1 MPVILALLHRY
12 VTSAGGYDFLR
23 EVSNDLLHYS
33 HTGSYVKEKMISGS
47 PSDVLQL
54 LCLNSL

>member
-1 MPVILALLHRY
+1 MPVILALLHR
-12 VTSAGGYDFLR
+12 YDFLR